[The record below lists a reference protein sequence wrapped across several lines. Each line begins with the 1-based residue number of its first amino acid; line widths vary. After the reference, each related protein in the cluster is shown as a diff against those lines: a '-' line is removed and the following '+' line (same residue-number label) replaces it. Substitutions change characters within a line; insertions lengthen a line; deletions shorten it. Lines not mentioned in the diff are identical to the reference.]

1 MLGIVAAVLFGASH
15 FLNGVLSRRVPAM
28 NVAVCSQTGGAVLF
42 LIWAL
47 LTWESWPDGTDVVW
61 AGVSGAGAGMGVG
74 ALYEGMHACRISVV
88 VPVTSIVSVAVPFL
102 LSVLVLGDHVD
113 GRLIVAALLLVPATW
128 LLSRPINTP
137 RTAPTAGNPPS
148 TPVSAPAAAQDRSS
162 ANVTAVVYGL
172 IAGLGYAT
180 QLFALSRI
188 TSTEPASPML
198 ISQLVSI
205 VPLLLML
212 RTGSGRFWPFGATT
226 SLSKATMIGGLAAL
240 AMISYLYATR
250 EAALAPVMIA
260 IALYPA
266 LPVLLALLV
275 LKERLSGPQ
284 VIGLAIT
291 ALVLPLINI
300 AG

>member
-1 MLGIVAAVLFGASH
+1 MFGASH

-28 NVAVCSQTGGAVLF
+28 NVAVCSQAGGAVLF

-47 LTWESWPDGTDVVW
+47 LTWESRPESTDVVW

-74 ALYEGMHACRISVV
+74 ALYEGMRACRISVV

-113 GRLIVAALLLVPATW
+113 GLLIVAALLLLPATW
-128 LLSRPINTP
+128 LLSRPTNTP
-137 RTAPTAGNPPS
+137 GTAPTTGNPPS
-148 TPVSAPAAAQDRSS
+148 TSVSAPAAAQDRSS

-172 IAGLGYAT
+172 TAGLGYAT

-188 TSTEPASPML
+188 TSIEPASPML
-198 ISQLVSI
+198 IGQLVSI

-212 RTGSGRFWPFGATT
+212 RFRSRRFCPFGVTAN
-226 SLSKATMIGGLAAL
+226 LSKAAMVGSLAAL

-275 LKERLSGPQ
+275 LKERLSGSQ
-284 VIGLAIT
+284 ITGLAIA